1 MSNNFDLRKF
11 LTENKLTS
19 VAKTITEATDF
30 SNPYDFEFRKIDG
43 DCYKID
49 PKTKEKSKVHHT
61 YCKLPNNEETTLNEA
76 AELSPIEQKLVN
88 AVMGDV
94 NEAIDLGKIL
104 NKVKL
109 LASKGLLTVA
119 MASAILASC
128 GTAGSSDEIFKRE
141 LDNLKK
147 VDSIENVQKTRIDS
161 ISNDIKSSPT
171 TATIK
176 EYEHHYR
183 KVGGEC
189 RKYND
194 EGDYTVVS
202 MQYCQ
207 YNEGEANEGERD
219 QYTAADGGYVEVM
232 GPDFDNGVDLIAKA
246 WSEWKNGPATEPEDL
261 GPARADVLT
270 YIKSILRF

>member
-11 LTENKLTS
+11 LSENKLTS
-19 VAKTITEATDF
+19 TAK
-30 SNPYDFEFRKIDG
+30 
-43 DCYKID
+43 
-49 PKTKEKSKVHHT
+49 
-61 YCKLPNNEETTLNEA
+61 LLNEA
-76 AELSPIEQKLVN
+76 AELSPIEQELVN
-88 AVMGDV
+88 AVIGDV

-128 GTAGSSDEIFKRE
+128 GTAGNSDEIFKRE

-147 VDSIENVQKTRIDS
+147 VDSIEHVQKIRIDS

-207 YNEGEANEGERD
+207 YNEEAPVSEMN
-219 QYTAADGGYVEVM
+219 GGYIEVM
-232 GPDFDNGVDLIAKA
+232 GDEFDEATDQLALV
-246 WSEWKNGPATEPEDL
+246 WERWKNGPATEDEDIE
-261 GPARADVLT
+261 PAKADILQ
-270 YIKSILRF
+270 YIKSVILK

>member
-19 VAKTITEATDF
+19 VAKTIT
-30 SNPYDFEFRKIDG
+30 
-43 DCYKID
+43 
-49 PKTKEKSKVHHT
+49 
-61 YCKLPNNEETTLNEA
+61 EA

-119 MASAILASC
+119 MASSILASC

-207 YNEGEANEGERD
+207 YNEGEKD
-219 QYTAADGGYVEVM
+219 QYADANGGYVEAM

-246 WSEWKNGPATEPEDL
+246 WSTWINGAATEPEDL
-261 GPARADVLT
+261 GPA
-270 YIKSILRF
+270 

>member
-19 VAKTITEATDF
+19 VAKTI
-30 SNPYDFEFRKIDG
+30 
-43 DCYKID
+43 
-49 PKTKEKSKVHHT
+49 
-61 YCKLPNNEETTLNEA
+61 NEA

-141 LDNLKK
+141 LENLKK
-147 VDSIENVQKTRIDS
+147 VDSIENVQKARIDS
-161 ISNDIKSSPT
+161 ISNAIRTNPT
-171 TATIK
+171 TATVK
-176 EYEHHYR
+176 
-183 KVGGEC
+183 
-189 RKYND
+189 
-194 EGDYTVVS
+194 
-202 MQYCQ
+202 
-207 YNEGEANEGERD
+207 
-219 QYTAADGGYVEVM
+219 
-232 GPDFDNGVDLIAKA
+232 
-246 WSEWKNGPATEPEDL
+246 
-261 GPARADVLT
+261 
-270 YIKSILRF
+270 